1 MKVKRSKMFKVF
13 FAWVMLIL
21 LCLVKANAS
30 SVREISMDEML
41 QNSQLVFEGKV
52 IDVEAKENSQKR
64 IHTYVTLKIRDII
77 KGEYYNNNIILRFL
91 GGTVGE
97 TTLLISD
104 MVLPERG
111 EQGIYFVESLERR
124 QVHPLYGWSQG
135 HFIVGRDAAG
145 PEIVMTNKRYP
156 VKGLKSNISEE
167 PLGKGEQSSQGLSK
181 GVVRD
186 LIVEQKN
193 KEVRGMRIDEFKN
206 ILYEKMRKK
215 Q

>member
-64 IHTYVTLKIRDII
+64 IHTYVTLNIRVII

-145 PEIVMTNKRYP
+145 AEIVMTNKRYP

-215 Q
+215 K